1 MQSVY
6 DVQPVLKSNEKK
18 IFFEYSIKYMIQ
30 TLKNAVKWR
39 LFERFSSFLP
49 FLKILEFL
57 FFKEALWLT
66 SFQCSIVWNGKL
78 KCCCIYHKRRRFGW
92 SWEPREFQTKERRNK
107 NWKILLVGGY
117 IKLTRRT
124 AKAACSAWNNSY

>member
-18 IFFEYSIKYMIQ
+18 LFFEYSIKYMIQ

-39 LFERFSSFLP
+39 LFERFSSFLT

-57 FFKEALWLT
+57 FFKEAL
-66 SFQCSIVWNGKL
+66 
-78 KCCCIYHKRRRFGW
+78 
-92 SWEPREFQTKERRNK
+92 
-107 NWKILLVGGY
+107 
-117 IKLTRRT
+117 
-124 AKAACSAWNNSY
+124 

>member
-49 FLKILEFL
+49 FLK
-57 FFKEALWLT
+57 
-66 SFQCSIVWNGKL
+66 N
-78 KCCCIYHKRRRFGW
+78 
-92 SWEPREFQTKERRNK
+92 P
-107 NWKILLVGGY
+107 
-117 IKLTRRT
+117 
-124 AKAACSAWNNSY
+124 